1 MKDWHVKHM
10 RDVIVKY
17 LSGLPEGA
25 SRFERRMYRKYG
37 GIMNVN
43 RTIEYDLKHG
53 VTKNDIISFLVT
65 LKTEASFSQL
75 RMANGFDDR
84 MYQLETSLR
93 SIEFQPTA
101 ASFSNDYV
109 Y

>member
-1 MKDWHVKHM
+1 
-10 RDVIVKY
+10 
-17 LSGLPEGA
+17 
-25 SRFERRMYRKYG
+25 MYRKYG

-53 VTKNDIISFLVT
+53 VTKNEIMSFLVT

-93 SIEFQPTA
+93 SIEFRPKA

>member
-1 MKDWHVKHM
+1 MKEWHVKHM
-10 RDVIVKY
+10 QNIIVKY

-37 GIMNVN
+37 GIMSVS

-53 VTKNDIISFLVT
+53 VTKDEIISFLVT

-75 RMANGFDDR
+75 RMADGFDDR

-93 SIEFQPTA
+93 SIEFQPKA
-101 ASFSNDYV
+101 ASFSDYV

>member
-1 MKDWHVKHM
+1 
-10 RDVIVKY
+10 
-17 LSGLPEGA
+17 
-25 SRFERRMYRKYG
+25 MYRKYG

-53 VTKNDIISFLVT
+53 VTKNEIMSFLVT

-93 SIEFQPTA
+93 SIEF
-101 ASFSNDYV
+101 
-109 Y
+109 

>member
-1 MKDWHVKHM
+1 
-10 RDVIVKY
+10 
-17 LSGLPEGA
+17 
-25 SRFERRMYRKYG
+25 MYRKYG

-93 SIEFQPTA
+93 SIEFRPKA